1 MMKLIVRGSWPD
13 ADERA
18 ALLTLLLPH
27 IPEGETW
34 VIRLMR
40 GDEQVMTN
48 DPVAVGG
55 PGSGPMRL
63 MIPAD
68 MRLAPRYVFWNR
80 GRPDVRFSASLPLAV
95 LWQIG
100 IWYEIGPDEIQLV
113 FLGASVPSA

>member
-1 MMKLIVRGSWPD
+1 MTIHFQGRWPD
-13 ADERA
+13 ANERA
-18 ALLTLLLPH
+18 LLLALLAPH
-27 IPEGETW
+27 IPVGETW

-55 PGSGPMRL
+55 PGTRPMRL
-63 MIPAD
+63 MLPAD
-68 MRLAPRYVFWNR
+68 MKLAPRYVFWNR

-95 LWQIG
+95 LLQIG
-100 IWYEIGPDEIQLV
+100 IWYEIGPAAIQAL